1 MMTDIAL
8 RQLAILVD
16 AENVSPALAPRIL
29 SEAAKHGSVELRLA
43 FGAVASAGW
52 DKALVRY
59 AFHRA
64 ARTPQAGGRNA
75 ADIEL
80 AIAAMDL
87 LHDTRIEGFCLVSSD
102 SDFAPLAI
110 RLRQSGRHVVGMGER
125 KTPRAFVEACDEFV
139 ILDGASSGTMPVP
152 ALCTKIGRRDEFI
165 ALLVTAMAPLDKDD
179 GWVDI
184 GVVGVSLRKVEP
196 GFAPSKFGKKKLKSL
211 LQSCG
216 PQVEIFT
223 TAHSCLV
230 RVRTQEE

>member
-1 MMTDIAL
+1 MTDIAP
-8 RQLAILVD
+8 RQLAVLVD

-29 SEAAKHGSVELRLA
+29 SEAAKHGRVEIRRA
-43 FGAVASAGW
+43 FGSTASAGW
-52 DKALVRY
+52 GKSLVRY
-59 AFHRA
+59 AFHTA
-64 ARTPQAGGRNA
+64 DRTPQAGGGRNA

-80 AIAAMDL
+80 TIAAMDL

-125 KTPRAFVEACDEFV
+125 KTPRAFVEACDEFAF
-139 ILDGASSGTMPVP
+139 LEGASGAEMPAAVS
-152 ALCTKIGRRDEFI
+152 CTEIERRDDFV
-165 ALLVTAMAPLDKDD
+165 ALLVAAMASLDKNG

-184 GVVGVSLRKVEP
+184 GLVGVSLREVEP
-196 GFAPSKFGKKKLKSL
+196 GFEPSKFGKKKLKSL

-216 PQVEIFT
+216 PQVEVVT

-230 RVRTQEE
+230 RIPARDR